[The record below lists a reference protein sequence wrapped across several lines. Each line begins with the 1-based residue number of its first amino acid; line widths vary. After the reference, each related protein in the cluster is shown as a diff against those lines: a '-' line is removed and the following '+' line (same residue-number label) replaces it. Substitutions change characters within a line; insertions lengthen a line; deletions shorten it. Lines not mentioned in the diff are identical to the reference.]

1 MAISCPSL
9 WTDFCLE
16 TKGDIQITFQKC
28 NRQDVQ
34 LARSASCPLDV
45 LIDLTDV
52 VDLVMATLAQSQ
64 CDIFRRAVCNLLK
77 IADRCYN
84 LELSGTLPP
93 SWDAIPNSRP
103 TFHSLEMLTVKHPSW
118 LQKSFLSNTPV
129 LCDVVLEGA
138 PVDIPSLDLEHKSL
152 TSVSLIQCSGGLL
165 DVMRFLR
172 PLSPRLRYLK
182 VHSWAAS
189 TIGDDMEATGLLTP
203 MSFPVPNQL
212 IFETDESADASSSF
226 MQQVLRH
233 MSAPALTRRFLHK
246 GLNNDQLPAIRHIL
260 PAMDQG
266 LRMRHRAVL
275 PTPRVAKAAA
285 SHYTVQ
291 KQHYYC
297 LRSSD
302 TITCLRGESLEDT
315 LASPGPAR
323 SARTGEMMALIG
335 WILSSRT
342 TQNVGQMSLCGL
354 QTTPVLTSEHIT
366 GHRNH
371 YT

>member
-260 PAMDQG
+260 RTSNICSTLQQLWIKDCVCG
-266 LRMRHRAVL
+266 TELCSLL
-275 PTPRVAKAAA
+275 PELPRLQHLTIQFK
-285 SHYTVQ
+285 SSTTTVCDPLIQ
-291 KQHYYC
+291 
-297 LRSSD
+297 S
-302 TITCLRGESLEDT
+302 
-315 LASPGPAR
+315 LAS
-323 SARTGEMMALIG
+323 GERVSKI
-335 WILSSRT
+335 
-342 TQNVGQMSLCGL
+342 
-354 QTTPVLTSEHIT
+354 P
-366 GHRNH
+366 
-371 YT
+371 